1 MQIFRPR
8 LLATFVLALLTPL
21 VVGGCSTTAE
31 TLDVGDCLRDP
42 STGTSGVHVVDC
54 TVPHRGQVVGLYE
67 PVGGPYPGVD
77 QLTKEAEVPCQDAF
91 QEFVGSDPLTSVF
104 TLFPLLPTEGA
115 WASGDTT
122 VACIAA
128 IYGDATVKS
137 SFEGARR

>member
-1 MQIFRPR
+1 MQVSRR
-8 LLATFVLALLTPL
+8 HHLTTFALALLAPIAL
-21 VVGGCSTTAE
+21 GACSTTAE

-54 TVPHRGQVVGLYE
+54 ATPHRGQVVELYE

-77 QLTKEAEVPCQDAF
+77 QLTKEAEVPCQEAF

-104 TLFPLLPTEGA
+104 ILFPLLPTEGA
-115 WASGDTT
+115 WGSGDTT

-128 IYGDATVKS
+128 VYGDATVKS